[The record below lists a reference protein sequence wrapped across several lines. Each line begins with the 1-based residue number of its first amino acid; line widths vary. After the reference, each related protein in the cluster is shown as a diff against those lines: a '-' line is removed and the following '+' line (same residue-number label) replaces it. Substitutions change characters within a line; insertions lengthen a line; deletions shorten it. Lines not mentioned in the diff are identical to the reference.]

1 MEIRL
6 RGRQIVSGW
15 GYHWEDRRMYKSGV
29 ERLLKPY
36 APGRQEEVISVS
48 KALDY

>member
-1 MEIRL
+1 
-6 RGRQIVSGW
+6 
-15 GYHWEDRRMYKSGV
+15 MYKPRV

-36 APGRQEEVISVS
+36 VPGRQEEVTYFLSVS